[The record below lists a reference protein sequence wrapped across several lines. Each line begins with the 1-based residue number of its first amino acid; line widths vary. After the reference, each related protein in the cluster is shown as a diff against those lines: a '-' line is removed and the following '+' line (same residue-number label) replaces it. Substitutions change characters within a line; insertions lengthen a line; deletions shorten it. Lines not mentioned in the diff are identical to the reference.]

1 MLLRVYVG
9 IIFCVFF
16 LNVYLK
22 HIMSYHV
29 RVCFWHVCRTVTC
42 EGAEVLDLGC
52 NSGALTLQL
61 AQEGASVLGVTW

>member
-1 MLLRVYVG
+1 
-9 IIFCVFF
+9 
-16 LNVYLK
+16 
-22 HIMSYHV
+22 MSYHV
-29 RVCFWHVCRTVTC
+29 HVFLWHACITVTC